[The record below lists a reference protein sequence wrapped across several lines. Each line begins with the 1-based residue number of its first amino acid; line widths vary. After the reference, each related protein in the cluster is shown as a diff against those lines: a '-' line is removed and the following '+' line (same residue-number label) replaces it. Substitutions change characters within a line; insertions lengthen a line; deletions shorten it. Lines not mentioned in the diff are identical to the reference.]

1 MILPPKI
8 PPSIEPAAKI
18 RVRGIS
24 RLKLVPRRPANPSA
38 EVITIT
44 SKEVAVAVGMG
55 KPKEKIRIGTTTT
68 PPPIPKKPVSSP
80 VPVAARKT
88 MYRGRRGAGRLAVAG
103 VVFSSFSVF
112 SVRRIV

>member
-88 MYRGRRGAGRLAVAG
+88 MYRGRRGAG
-103 VVFSSFSVF
+103 
-112 SVRRIV
+112 